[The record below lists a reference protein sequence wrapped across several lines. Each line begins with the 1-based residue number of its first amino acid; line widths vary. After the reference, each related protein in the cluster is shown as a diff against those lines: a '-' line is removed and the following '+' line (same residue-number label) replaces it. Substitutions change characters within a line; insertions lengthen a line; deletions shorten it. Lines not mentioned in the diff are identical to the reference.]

1 MYERK
6 SLPVRMRSPMML
18 PSNSVSCAL
27 VPPTSSRIGLPGL
40 NSALSLSS
48 KVCASMFP
56 ALNFSVA
63 LPMRFKAR
71 RTEADTSEKV
81 SFSLLPFT

>member
-1 MYERK
+1 ME
-6 SLPVRMRSPMML
+6 
-18 PSNSVSCAL
+18 
-27 VPPTSSRIGLPGL
+27 LPGL
-40 NSALSLSS
+40 NSELSLSS

-63 LPMRFKAR
+63 LPMRFSAR

-81 SFSLLPFT
+81 SFSLLPFTWTEQASTRSLFFAGESAIVLYF

>member
-1 MYERK
+1 
-6 SLPVRMRSPMML
+6 MRTPMML
-18 PSNSVSCAL
+18 PSNSVSCLSVSPA
-27 VPPTSSRIGLPGL
+27 SRRMELPGL
-40 NSALSLSS
+40 NSELSLSS

-63 LPMRFKAR
+63 LPMRFSAR
-71 RTEADTSEKV
+71 RTEADTNEKV